1 MDRDAEYSDWIE
13 MTNVSNDTFDL
24 TGFWLSDDFSEP
36 QRWSIPELKIAP
48 GEYEVIFCSG
58 KDYRDRGFFWET
70 IIDENSN
77 WKYADNNSG
86 LDIPE
91 NWREMS
97 ATLNWPSGPSGFGY
111 GDDDD
116 QTIIESTT
124 GLAIRKLF
132 YIETPENIA
141 AMVLHVDYD
150 DGFIAYING
159 IEIARDN
166 VCCEYPPLS
175 QLAIGNHEA
184 QIYQGGFP
192 SEFPVDDW
200 QYIINDG
207 YNIIAIQVHNVT
219 ENSSDMTIRPFLSIA
234 HYEPDSSYEISS
246 FLLGEL
252 GSQSWGHYHT
262 NFKLDGDG
270 EEIILSDPN
279 GIGID
284 SRQFDEIPT
293 DISFGRTLDDIEVWA
308 YFDIPTPL
316 EPNGDESFLG
326 ITETPVIFPGG
337 GFFIGDTEIQ
347 IESTAENSN
356 IFYTIDGTIPTQSD
370 ELFNSFIVQGTTT
383 ARFRAFKE
391 GYLPSK
397 TVTHTYFDE
406 SAINSLPVISIVT
419 DPEHFFD
426 DETGIYV
433 LGNEATDWF
442 PFWGANWWSD
452 CPHSNMRAYGCDNW
466 ERPIHIEFF
475 EPNGSLGFGLD
486 AGVRIHGHWM
496 RGLPQKSLAVI
507 ARGQYGSDKIE
518 HQIFPNIP
526 LNEFKSI
533 LIRQSGNDW
542 SSTMIRDGI
551 GAVMARKIDLDY
563 QEHRQAIVYI
573 NGEYWGIHNVR
584 EKINERYISDH
595 HNVDLDNLDLVENS
609 YGTWANYGSTDNWFE
624 LIDFL
629 SSSDLSIDS
638 NYQALQDWV
647 DIQEWINYLVIEL
660 YAANNDWIGGNY
672 KRWYNNDGKWRF
684 ILNDLDAGFN
694 QYPEEYNPPDENI
707 FDNESLSGS
716 GPDQIGSFIEYHSM
730 MTNPDFRRKFI
741 NTFADLFN
749 TLFEPNNFSSIV
761 DSLKEVI
768 EPEMPA
774 HIERWA
780 NTCPFCPGNWIGDG
794 INSMDEW
801 YEELDRLYDFTTVRN
816 EVGWY
821 NILEEFDLDGFVY
834 VILEEN
840 NNEGSIKINSINP
853 SEYPWTGKYFQGNSI
868 TVSALPNPGFEFLN
882 WTING
887 VTVIEENPF
896 VVSLSGFESTY
907 DAELSIEIFFQ
918 ESNTLGPIN
927 PIVINEINYNSSDES
942 NSGDWIELINIT
954 DSSVNISNWIIR
966 DEDWSHTFEIP
977 NGEVLGADDYMVICK
992 DSMLFRQV
1000 YPNTENLVG
1009 NMNFGLSGNSDEVR
1023 IFNDQG
1029 NLIDSVRYSD
1039 DPPWPSG
1046 PDGNGSS
1053 LELIN
1058 PLMDNNIA
1066 TTWSTSDESGTPG
1079 YLNDSYTILES
1090 SDSENIPDN
1099 TYLGA
1104 SYPNPFNMSLNIPL
1118 FLVQNSEVMINI
1130 FDLLGRKI
1138 FSTKFNL
1145 NTGKNILN
1153 WSGQTDGGSYVSS
1166 GVYFVTVSW
1175 NTGLDTKKIICIK

>member
-116 QTIIESTT
+116 QTIIDPTT

-141 AMVLHVDYD
+141 AMVLHVDFD

-347 IESTAENSN
+347 IEWTAENSN

-496 RGLPQKSLAVI
+496 RGLPQKCLAVI

-584 EKINERYISDH
+584 EKINEHYISDH

-774 HIERWA
+774 HINRWA
-780 NTCPFCPGNWIGDG
+780 NTCPYCPANWIGDG

-801 YEELDRLYDFTTVRN
+801 YEELDRLYEYTTVRN
-816 EVGWY
+816 QVGWHH
-821 NILEEFDLDGFVY
+821 ILGEFDLDGFVY
-834 VILEEN
+834 ITLDANISQGE
-840 NNEGSIKINSINP
+840 IKINSINLP
-853 SEYPWTGKYFQGNSI
+853 DYPWTGKYFQGNSI
-868 TVSALPNPGFEFLN
+868 TVTAIPHSGYEFLN
-882 WTING
+882 WRING
-887 VTVIEENPF
+887 VIVIEENPF
-896 VVSLSGFESTY
+896 VVPLDGFNSMW
-907 DAELSIEIFFQ
+907 DAELSLEVFFQ
-918 ESNTLGPIN
+918 EDSTAEPASPL
-927 PIVINEINYNSSDES
+927 VINEINYNSADDHDSE
-942 NSGDWIELINIT
+942 DWIELFNLSDT
-954 DSSVNISNWIIR
+954 TVNISSWTIR
-966 DEDWSHTFEIP
+966 DEDWSHFFEIP
-977 NGEVLGADDYMVICK
+977 SGEVIDAGKYIIICK
-992 DSMLFRQV
+992 DSSLFRQI
-1000 YPNTENLVG
+1000 YPETENLIG
-1009 NMNFGLSGNSDEVR
+1009 DMGFGLSGSGDEVR
-1023 IFNDQG
+1023 VYNGQG
-1029 NLIDSVRYSD
+1029 NLIDSVRYSNN
-1039 DPPWPSG
+1039 PPWPNG

-1058 PLMDNNIA
+1058 PSLDNSIA
-1066 TTWSTSDESGTPG
+1066 ASWSNSAGYGTPG
-1079 YLNDSYTILES
+1079 YVNDSYITIKFHE
-1090 SDSENIPDN
+1090 DDFIPDE
-1099 TYLGA
+1099 THLGA
-1104 SYPNPFNMSLNIPL
+1104 CYPNPFNTSINIPL
-1118 FLVQNSEVMINI
+1118 YLNKTRNVKVDI
-1130 FDLLGRKI
+1130 
-1138 FSTKFNL
+1138 FNL
-1145 NTGKNILN
+1145 RGNQVSSHKYHLNAGRNILKWSGKNHNGLEI
-1153 WSGQTDGGSYVSS
+1153 TS
-1166 GVYFVTVSW
+1166 GVYFITLSW
-1175 NTGLDTKKIICIK
+1175 KNGFQSQKILCLK